1 MVRIISIYV
10 CLLRSCT
17 VADGHRPPSLQA
29 MGEDEEV
36 PEIALP
42 AAAYKA
48 SSKPR
53 VRPTKIHAEYL
64 ETTDDFIDDFP
75 MIHLDLDIDTSQ
87 LSRNAMLWLNQ
98 SWVVVKVTL
107 R

>member
-1 MVRIISIYV
+1 MARIILV
-10 CLLRSCT
+10 CVGLLRSCT
-17 VADGHRPPSLQA
+17 AADGHRPPSLQA

-42 AAAYKA
+42 AAAHKA

-64 ETTDDFIDDFP
+64 ETADDFIDDFP
-75 MIHLDLDIDTSQ
+75 MIHPDLDIDTSQ
-87 LSRNAMLWLNQ
+87 LSRNAVLWLKQ
-98 SWVVVKVTL
+98 SWVDVKVTL